1 MNARFLIDAILQ
13 QSTVLVAQLA
23 TSGGLRAPLAHIA
36 NEVFLDLAR
45 GLEAQ
50 GVSRKVGADMFGMAL
65 RAYIRKVQRL
75 EESTTEQGRSLWNAV
90 YRFLQENGVV
100 TRDDV
105 VRRFPR
111 DDEATVRG
119 MLRDL
124 TESGLVFVTGSGA
137 ETSYRVAT
145 SEELASAHRAERG
158 AADELIWAFVFS
170 EGTVELERLER
181 LGGLGPPELEA
192 ALDRLLAR
200 GVVVRE
206 NTKGGPRYSARTLS
220 IPLGAQVGWEAAVY
234 DHFQAVVRTIAQKLG
249 SKLTTD
255 ARDSVG
261 GSTFTFEVWPGHPFE
276 REVTESLA
284 RFRRDHESLRERVR
298 AFNDA
303 NPTPARWHRVVVYGG
318 QSVTEEDTQGVV
330 E

>member
-75 EESTTEQGRSLWNAV
+75 EGSTTDQGRSLWNAV
-90 YRFLQENGVV
+90 YRFLQEKGVV

-111 DDEATVRG
+111 DDEVVRG

-124 TESGLVFVTGSGA
+124 TESGLVFTTGHRPPGVSVVPPA
-137 ETSYRVAT
+137 
-145 SEELASAHRAERG
+145 SE
-158 AADELIWAFVFS
+158 
-170 EGTVELERLER
+170 
-181 LGGLGPPELEA
+181 
-192 ALDRLLAR
+192 AR
-200 GVVVRE
+200 
-206 NTKGGPRYSARTLS
+206 RTLS
-220 IPLGAQVGWEAAVY
+220 G
-234 DHFQAVVRTIAQKLG
+234 
-249 SKLTTD
+249 
-255 ARDSVG
+255 
-261 GSTFTFEVWPGHPFE
+261 
-276 REVTESLA
+276 
-284 RFRRDHESLRERVR
+284 
-298 AFNDA
+298 
-303 NPTPARWHRVVVYGG
+303 
-318 QSVTEEDTQGVV
+318 
-330 E
+330 

>member
-1 MNARFLIDAILQ
+1 VNARLLIDAILQ

-45 GLEAQ
+45 ELEAQ

-90 YRFLQENGVV
+90 YRFLQDNGVV

-105 VRRFPR
+105 VRHFAR
-111 DDEATVRG
+111 DDEVVVRS

-124 TESGLVFVTGSGA
+124 TESGLVFVSGSGA
-137 ETSYRVAT
+137 ETSYRAAT
-145 SEELASAHRAERG
+145 SEELARAQSAGRG
-158 AADELIWAFVFS
+158 GIDELLWAFVFS
-170 EGTVELERLER
+170 EGSVGLERLQR
-181 LGGLGPPELEA
+181 LGGLPIAEIA
-192 ALDRLLAR
+192 SALDRLVAR
-200 GVVVRE
+200 GVVACEDVG
-206 NTKGGPRYSARTLS
+206 GGPRYSARTLV
-220 IPLGAQVGWEAAVY
+220 IPVDAKFGWEAAVY
-234 DHFQAVVRTIAQKLG
+234 DHFQAVVRTIAQKL
-249 SKLTTD
+249 STKLTAD

-261 GSTFTFEVWPGHPFE
+261 GSTFTFQVWPGHPLE
-276 REVTESLA
+276 GEVTGALA
-284 RFRRDHESLRERVR
+284 RFRREYDNLRERVR

-303 NPTPARWHRVVVYGG
+303 NPAPKRWHRVVVYGG
-318 QSVTEEDTQGVV
+318 QSVTEEEEGEVGQ
-330 E
+330 

>member
-1 MNARFLIDAILQ
+1 MNARLLINAILQ

-75 EESTTEQGRSLWNAV
+75 EESTTDQGRSLWNAV
-90 YRFLQENGVV
+90 YRFLQESGVV

-105 VRRFPR
+105 VRRFAR
-111 DDEATVRG
+111 DDELVVRG

-137 ETSYRVAT
+137 QTSYRAAT
-145 SEELASAHRAERG
+145 SEELARAQSVENG
-158 AADELIWAFVFS
+158 EADELLWAFVFS
-170 EGTVELERLER
+170 EGSVGLERLQR
-181 LGGLGPPELEA
+181 LGGIPTAELA
-192 ALDRLLAR
+192 GALDRLVER
-200 GVVVRE
+200 GVVTLE
-206 NTKGGPRYSARTLS
+206 ETAGEPRYSARTLS
-220 IPLGAQVGWEAAVY
+220 IPLGAQAGWEAAVY
-234 DHFQAVVRTIAQKLG
+234 DHFQAVVKTIAQKLA
-249 SKLTTD
+249 SKLTAD

-261 GSTFTFEVWPGHPFE
+261 GSTFTFEVWPGHPLQG
-276 REVTESLA
+276 EVTGSLA
-284 RFRRDHESLRERVR
+284 RFRGEYEALRERVR
-298 AFNDA
+298 TFNDA
-303 NPTPARWHRVVVYGG
+303 NPTPKRWNRVVVYGG
-318 QSVTEEDTQGVV
+318 QSVTEEEEDEAQG
-330 E
+330 